1 VNDTASLLDDYR
13 ARLRAASCDLPPP
26 VRDELL
32 DDVEAHLAELRAT
45 SPSREATLAALER
58 LGSPEQVAAAAT
70 VELGSAPPPPAGATP
85 AWTPPPV
92 PTRRSIRALDVTAVV
107 LLLIG
112 GLVLPV
118 VGWVVGVVLLW
129 ASGTWN
135 WREKLLGT
143 LVFPGGLLTPFLFA
157 FLPGQSCS
165 SGFTTDD
172 QGNVIETFDEVCE
185 GFAFAPWLGITLL
198 GRPGRRSGGGRRAA
212 AAPCDGPGACRRG
225 RQRHAAGLT
234 AGPTAGQAAGQMA
247 PISASAARHLSWS
260 RASGMGLRS
269 V

>member
-13 ARLRAASCDLPPP
+13 ARLRAASSDLPPP

-143 LVFPGGLLTPFLFA
+143 VVFPGGLLTPFAL
-157 FLPGQSCS
+157 LLLGGQTCYS
-165 SGFTTDD
+165 SDVVDEATGVVTRSA
-172 QGNVIETFDEVCE
+172 EVCE
-185 GFAFAPWLGITLL
+185 GFAFAPWLGIPLVLALFVVPAIVAGFLL
-198 GRPGRRSGGGRRAA
+198 RRASA
-212 AAPCDGPGACRRG
+212 RAR
-225 RQRHAAGLT
+225 AGVD
-234 AGPTAGQAAGQMA
+234 
-247 PISASAARHLSWS
+247 
-260 RASGMGLRS
+260 ASGTPRD
-269 V
+269 